1 MNSIGGSAQNSR
13 DSGII
18 DPFLSCS
25 LGSTRMQQ
33 QQQQQQQQQEE
44 ADQKQQPQTM
54 EHYEE
59 QHMKN
64 AQQEQMPS
72 AIARSTFVN
81 AKQYRRILK
90 RREARVKMEKYFNK
104 KRREFRDRKEREE
117 SNEKNIRN
125 DRITG
130 TSIRKN

>member
-1 MNSIGGSAQNSR
+1 MNSIGGSAQDSG

-25 LGSTRMQQ
+25 LGSTRM
-33 QQQQQQQQQEE
+33 QQQQQQQEE

-104 KRREFRDRKEREE
+104 KRKEFRDRKEREE

-130 TSIRKN
+130 TSTRKN

>member
-1 MNSIGGSAQNSR
+1 MNSIGGGTQDSGE
-13 DSGII
+13 SGII
-18 DPFLSCS
+18 VPFLSCS

-33 QQQQQQQQQEE
+33 QQQQQQQDKETG
-44 ADQKQQPQTM
+44 QKQQPRTM

-64 AQQEQMPS
+64 SQQQQISS
-72 AIARSTFVN
+72 ATARPTFVN

-90 RREARVKMEKYFNK
+90 RREARAKMEKYFNK
-104 KRREFRDRKEREE
+104 KRRELRGRKEREE
-117 SNEKNIRN
+117 SHETNIRN

-130 TSIRKN
+130 TSTRNN